1 MEEATDEEL
10 IKGAKEGAFSLENN
24 FEIMDNMP
32 PKFQKVREE
41 PNTLSNENKKK
52 GFTKETVNSFW
63 SDKKEDD

>member
-1 MEEATDEEL
+1 MVEPTDEEL

-41 PNTLSNENKKK
+41 K
-52 GFTKETVNSFW
+52 
-63 SDKKEDD
+63 DKLV